1 MDKIKDKR
9 KMIIILADIF
19 VDYQNKVRDDD
30 FYAICRNS
38 TIDLEYN
45 VWKLLLFVK
54 INWILNQVL
63 FKN

>member
-30 FYAICRNS
+30 YYAKCRNS

-54 INWILNQVL
+54 INWILID
-63 FKN
+63 

>member
-1 MDKIKDKR
+1 
-9 KMIIILADIF
+9 MIIILADIF
-19 VDYQNKVRDDD
+19 VDYQIKDRDDD
-30 FYAICRNS
+30 YYAKCRNS
-38 TIDLEYN
+38 TIDLEFN